1 MKESVQPEP
10 DQNASES
17 SSSSSLTRREM
28 LVTIGSAAILY
39 GLPDI
44 APYEA
49 GQEQSTTAP
58 LPPGLYQPS
67 LDHLTH
73 VLSSESPFPSVPIG
87 TQTEYIARPAAPF
100 TPQAFSPGDF
110 AVVSR
115 LVQIILGD
123 DLKASVPVPDIAAG
137 VAQWIDLIV
146 ATAPNVRAAAQNLS
160 PEHRALA
167 LAYFGTEAPVKQLEN
182 FAPEEICGDG
192 LAWLASES
200 QRRLGKSFLEA
211 GQDTQLALVRDV
223 SDSRPDPS
231 VDNAGARLF
240 AFLKE
245 ESIRAFYTSQ
255 DGLKELNFKGNAFY
269 AHPPG
274 CSLEPKS

>member
-87 TQTEYIARPAAPF
+87 TQTEYIARPTAPF

-182 FAPEEICGDG
+182 FAPEEICRDG

-245 ESIRAFYTSQ
+245 ESIRAFYTSRH
-255 DGLKELNFKGNAFY
+255 GLKELDIKGNAFY